1 MRSTNRFLLAIITGC
16 AALILSG
23 CHHPQYVRIQLAPP
37 SPPVVAFENDPTPL
51 AADGVQLSQ
60 RDASLLKTGGP
71 GPIYPLKSKEAH
83 EQGANV
89 LSVIIGRNGHIR
101 SIQIVKAASPDLA
114 ASAMQAVQQWTYKPY
129 LINEKPV
136 EVQTQVTVNFV
147 LGD

>member
-1 MRSTNRFLLAIITGC
+1 
-16 AALILSG
+16 
-23 CHHPQYVRIQLAPP
+23 
-37 SPPVVAFENDPTPL
+37 
-51 AADGVQLSQ
+51 
-60 RDASLLKTGGP
+60 
-71 GPIYPLKSKEAH
+71 
-83 EQGANV
+83 
-89 LSVIIGRNGHIR
+89 VIIGRNGHIR